1 VSQQRTPQ
9 PGTLGARPLPPRLDP
24 RAGRPARRRPAA
36 TEASPGG
43 VPRSALRDPDARP
56 GGRPASATADPGHAA
71 PTFGRALGVTALG
84 TVLPGM
90 AFLAAGRRTL
100 GWAFL
105 SAFALLVV
113 AGAWLAT
120 GGQEVAVRAA
130 VSPKALLLIIA
141 FAVTLAV
148 VWALVIIAGY
158 RMLAPATTTR
168 AQHAVGALVVT
179 LLALGVAAPAFEAA
193 HLASVQR
200 NLITGLFGDDVESA
214 TVPETV
220 AADPWGDKDRVNVLL
235 LGGDG
240 GDGRTGVRTDTVI
253 VASIDTET
261 GRTTTFS
268 LPRNLEELPF
278 PEDSPLYDVYPDG
291 FDAGSESE
299 SLLNAVYRNGPA
311 AHPDIL
317 GPTDN
322 PGADFLKLGVG
333 EALGLHIDYYVLVN
347 LEGFSQLIDALG
359 GITVNVNYYVPIG
372 GEPSLG
378 YLPDDYIAPGPNRHM
393 DGEMALHYARGRFG
407 LTDYSRMARQRCMIN
422 AIVEAADP
430 MTLLSRYQQIAAT
443 TQDIVSTDIPQSV
456 VGDFADLVLKV
467 KDAGMQS
474 VVFDDTVIRPAYPDF
489 DEMRDLVQEALST
502 TSAPTPTPAEPAPAD
517 GAAGAAGGQGTDS
530 EGTDSEATDGET
542 TGAGATEPAAASE
555 SPVTNAA
562 DACAYDAEAAQ
573 KALDEGEPPTG

>member
-1 VSQQRTPQ
+1 V
-9 PGTLGARPLPPRLDP
+9 
-24 RAGRPARRRPAA
+24 
-36 TEASPGG
+36 
-43 VPRSALRDPDARP
+43 
-56 GGRPASATADPGHAA
+56 SATAGPGHAA

-90 AFLAAGRRTL
+90 AFLAAGRRAL

-120 GGQEVAVRAA
+120 GGQELAVRAA
-130 VSPKALLLIIA
+130 VSPKALLLIIVL
-141 FAVTLAV
+141 AVTLAV

-158 RMLAPATTTR
+158 RMLAPARTTR

-179 LLALGVAAPAFEAA
+179 LLALGVSAPAFEAA

-200 NLITGLFGDDVESA
+200 NLITGLFADGGESA
-214 TVPETV
+214 TVPES
-220 AADPWGDKDRVNVLL
+220 AAVDPWGGRDRVNVML

-240 GDGRTGVRTDTVI
+240 GEDRTGVRTDTVI
-253 VASIDTET
+253 VASIDTDS
-261 GRTTTFS
+261 GATTTFS
-268 LPRNLEELPF
+268 LPRNLQELPF
-278 PEDSPLYDVYPDG
+278 PEDSPLYDAYPDG
-291 FDAGSESE
+291 FWAGSESE

-311 AHPDIL
+311 ENPDIL

-333 EALGLHIDYYVLVN
+333 EALGLTIDYYVLVN
-347 LEGFSQLIDALG
+347 LDGFSQLIDALG
-359 GITVNVNYYVPIG
+359 GITVNVNYWVPIG

-378 YLPDDYIAPGPNRHM
+378 YLPDDYIAPGPNQHM

-407 LTDYSRMARQRCMIN
+407 LTDYTRMDRQRCMIN

-456 VGDFADLVLKV
+456 VGDFADLALKV

-489 DEMRDLVQEALST
+489 DEMRALVQEALT
-502 TSAPTPTPAEPAPAD
+502 TTPSPTPTPAEPAPAD
-517 GAAGAAGGQGTDS
+517 GAAAPTGGQGTDS
-530 EGTDSEATDGET
+530 EGTDSEGTDSEGTGTET
-542 TGAGATEPAAASE
+542 TEPAAASE

-573 KALDEGEPPTG
+573 EALDDGEPPTG

>member
-1 VSQQRTPQ
+1 V
-9 PGTLGARPLPPRLDP
+9 
-24 RAGRPARRRPAA
+24 
-36 TEASPGG
+36 
-43 VPRSALRDPDARP
+43 
-56 GGRPASATADPGHAA
+56 SATAGPGHAA

-90 AFLAAGRRTL
+90 AFLAAGRRAL

-120 GGQEVAVRAA
+120 GGQELAVRAA
-130 VSPKALLLIIA
+130 VSPKALLLIIVL
-141 FAVTLAV
+141 AVTLAV

-158 RMLAPATTTR
+158 RMLAPSTTTR

-179 LLALGVAAPAFEAA
+179 LLALGVSAPAFEAA

-240 GDGRTGVRTDTVI
+240 GDGRDGVRTDTVI

-268 LPRNLEELPF
+268 LPRNLEDLPF

-359 GITVNVNYYVPIG
+359 GITVNVNYWVPIG

-378 YLPDDYIAPGPNRHM
+378 YLPDDYIAPGPNQHM
-393 DGEMALHYARGRFG
+393 DGERALHYARGRFG
-407 LTDYSRMARQRCMIN
+407 LTDYTRMDRQRCMIN

-456 VGDFADLVLKV
+456 VGDFADLALKV

-489 DEMRDLVQEALST
+489 DEMRALVQEALT
-502 TSAPTPTPAEPAPAD
+502 TTPSPTPTPAEPAPAD
-517 GAAGAAGGQGTDS
+517 GAAAATGGQGTDS
-530 EGTDSEATDGET
+530 EGTDSEGTGTET
-542 TGAGATEPAAASE
+542 TEPAAASE

-573 KALDEGEPPTG
+573 EALDDGEPPTG